1 MKLLKNKKSLGIIIF
16 SILASNAFTYYY
28 IAKKKNADTQN
39 DISAVSTGSYK
50 VQRLAGFKY
59 VNPILLVDDKYES
72 ENLNG
77 LKQNVTGIIENYKK
91 IGVLNSASFFLKE
104 FNGNGW
110 TGTNV
115 NEKFLP
121 GSLMKVPELI
131 AYLKMNELKP
141 GTLDRVI
148 SYDKVNDTERHTNFN
163 SKSIQVGKKYTI
175 RELLTYMIKYSDNQ
189 ATSLLNDNVDITVFG
204 KVFTDLGLPI
214 PDWKSPIYPISSRDY
229 SLFMRALYNGSY
241 LNKENSEI
249 GLELLS
255 QCDFNRGLIAG
266 MPKGTQ
272 VIHKFGEAGDANG
285 QQFSESAI
293 IYLDNNCYVLTI
305 MTAGKDYKQLPQI
318 SKEISASVYQFM
330 QMNPIPAN

>member
-1 MKLLKNKKSLGIIIF
+1 M
-16 SILASNAFTYYY
+16 LASNAFTYYY

-59 VNPILLVDDKYES
+59 VKPILLVDDKYES

-115 NEKFLP
+115 DEKFLP

-148 SYDKVNDTERHTNFN
+148 SYDKVSDLDRHTNFN
-163 SKSIQVGKKYTI
+163 SNSIQVGNKYTV
-175 RELLTYMIKYSDNQ
+175 RELLKFMIKYSDNQ
-189 ATSLLNDNVDITVFG
+189 ATNLLNENIDIEIFG
-204 KVFTDLGLPI
+204 KVFTDLGLAI
-214 PDWKSPIYPISSRDY
+214 PDWKAGSYPISAREY
-229 SLFMRALYNGSY
+229 SIFMRTLYNGSY
-241 LNKENSEI
+241 LNNENSEI
-249 GLELLS
+249 GAQLLS
-255 QCDFNRGLIAG
+255 ECDFKLGLFAG
-266 MPKGTQ
+266 LPKGTK
-272 VIHKFGEAGDANG
+272 VAHKFGEAGKVNE
-285 QQFSESAI
+285 QQLSESAI
-293 IYLDNNCYVLTI
+293 VYLDNNCYVLTI
-305 MTAGKDYKQLPQI
+305 MTAGKDYKQLPNI
-318 SKEISASVYQFM
+318 IKEISAAVYQFM